1 MEKNSLHRLGDY
13 IREVD
18 VRNRDLEVKKLL
30 GVSISKEFMPS
41 IANTIGTDMS
51 SYKVVEPRQF
61 VYIADTSRRGD
72 KIAIA
77 LLENNDKV
85 IVSSIYTVFEVKDK
99 QKLLPEYLMMWFRR
113 PEFDRYARFKS
124 HGSAREIFSWEEMCD
139 VELPIPSIEQ
149 QQKMVSEYEAV
160 TRRIRLNE
168 QIIAKLEETAQALY
182 RKMFVDG
189 IDKENLPEGWRIG
202 TLGEIAEI
210 NTDNISTKDN
220 SIEIRY
226 LDSSSVTQNVFEEY
240 QIFNVLHN
248 EIPSRAK
255 RKVKHNDIVYSTVRP
270 NLKHYGIIKDSVENM
285 IVSTA
290 FAVIR
295 SCYNPISN
303 ELLYLML
310 TDEKNTE
317 YLQGIAEMSKAT
329 YPSITPEDISALK
342 LAIPIE
348 SMDMLKVNQSI
359 KYCFDFVYYKH
370 QENKELKE
378 LQSLLLAKM
387 GKKKMEWYEKELYST
402 K

>member
-1 MEKNSLHRLGDY
+1 MKNDYKRLGDY

-18 VRNRDLEVKKLL
+18 VRNRDFGVTKLL

-61 VYIADTSRRGD
+61 AYGPVTSRNGD
-72 KIAIA
+72 KVSIA
-77 LLENNDKV
+77 LYQDDEKA
-85 IVSSIYTVFEVKDK
+85 IVSQAYTIFEVKNK
-99 QKLLPEYLMMWFRR
+99 QELLPEYLMMWFRR
-113 PEFDRYARFKS
+113 PEFDHYARFKS

-139 VELPIPSIEQ
+139 VKLPIPFIEQ
-149 QQKMVSEYEAV
+149 QQKIVSEYEAV
-160 TRRIRLNE
+160 THRICLNE

-189 IDKENLPEGWRIG
+189 IDKENLPEGWRMG
-202 TLGEIAEI
+202 TLGEVAEI
-210 NTDNISTKDN
+210 NTDNISAKDN
-220 SIEIRY
+220 FIEIRY
-226 LDSSSVTQNVFEEY
+226 LDSSSVTQNVFDEY
-240 QIFNVLHN
+240 QIFNVLQD

-255 RKVKHNDIVYSTVRP
+255 RKVQYNDIVYSTVRP
-270 NLKHYGIIKDSVENM
+270 NLKHYGIIKDSIENL

-342 LAIPIE
+342 IVIPIE
-348 SMDMLKVNQSI
+348 SVGMLKVNQSI

-370 QENKELKE
+370 QENKKLNE

-387 GKKKMEWYEKELYST
+387 GR
-402 K
+402 

>member
-1 MEKNSLHRLGDY
+1 MDLNRADYKRLGDY

-18 VRNRDLEVKKLL
+18 VRNRDLEVTKLL

-61 VYIADTSRRGD
+61 AYGPVTSRNGD
-72 KIAIA
+72 KVSIA
-77 LLENNDKV
+77 LYKDDEKA
-85 IVSSIYTVFEVKDK
+85 IVSQAYTIFEVKNK
-99 QKLLPEYLMMWFRR
+99 QELLPEYLMMWFRR

-139 VELPIPSIEQ
+139 VELPIPPIEQ
-149 QQKMVSEYEAV
+149 QQKIVSEYEAV

-189 IDKENLPEGWRIG
+189 IDKENLPDGWRMG

-210 NTDNISTKDN
+210 NTDNISAKDEFK
-220 SIEIRY
+220 EIRY
-226 LDSSSVTQNVFEEY
+226 LDSSSVTQNVFDEY
-240 QIFNVLHN
+240 QIFNVLQD

-270 NLKHYGIIKDSVENM
+270 NLKHYGIIKDNVENV

-295 SCYNPISN
+295 SHCSSISN
-303 ELLYLML
+303 EMLYLML
-310 TDEKNTE
+310 TDDKNTE
-317 YLQGIAEMSKAT
+317 YLQGVAEMSKAT
-329 YPSITPEDISALK
+329 YPSITPEDISALRVI
-342 LAIPIE
+342 IPKE
-348 SMDMLKVNQSI
+348 SCCMNSVN
-359 KYCFDFVYYKH
+359 KDVRCCFDFIYYKH
-370 QENKELKE
+370 QENKKLKE

-387 GKKKMEWYEKELYST
+387 GQKSKYYRHE
-402 K
+402 